1 MTKKLTV
8 IKRSKPECPAC
19 DAMVGELDKYGI
31 EYELKDITKDFTLI
45 KKHDIKAIPVLL
57 ITEDETNIERFDG
70 FTSVSVIKSAM
81 GGDN

>member
-31 EYELKDITKDFTLI
+31 DYELKDVTKDFTLI
-45 KKHDIKAIPVLL
+45 KKYDIKAIPVLL
-57 ITEDETNIERFDG
+57 ISDNESVVERFDG
-70 FTSVSVIKSAM
+70 FTPVSAIKSAM
-81 GGDN
+81 DGDN

>member
-31 EYELKDITKDFTLI
+31 DYELKDVTKDFTLI

-57 ITEDETNIERFDG
+57 ISDNERITERFDG
-70 FTSVSVIKSAM
+70 FTPVSTIKSAM

>member
-19 DAMVGELDKYGI
+19 DAQVAELDKYGI
-31 EYELKDITKDFTLI
+31 EYELKDITKDFSLI
-45 KKHDIKAIPVLL
+45 KKYDIKAIPVLL
-57 ITEDETNIERFDG
+57 ISDNERIIGRSDG
-70 FTSVSVIKSAM
+70 FTPVSAIKSAI